1 MNSNLEIIYNIIKP
15 NMNKYIA
22 QPILGGNISLGIER
36 YCTLEAELTGENVI
50 DYSEIIIEA
59 LDKDILTHEVFVN
72 YFILD
77 FINEK
82 DIIGLSLLLKI
93 PNELTVFGKRQAIL
107 AKSKNIIKNAFIS
120 YFNLEKEYFTV
131 GSPQQSLTME
141 CIIPFTPV
149 PIDDENC
156 KELIHKEYLS
166 LHDYQKNIKDNIIRN
181 LLFSTANAKMLVHM
195 PTGSGKTKTAIE
207 AILDFIRVSL
217 RLYEDG
223 GTIIWFAHSKELC
236 EQAYQTFKAVWMYK
250 GDYPINAYKYFGDT
264 SVSEL
269 TKCKEDKASIVFCGF
284 QKFNSI
290 LNAKPSEIELFGLKH
305 FFHTNTKLVIVDEA
319 HKSLATTYK
328 KSIEFANLMPNCRL
342 LGLTATPGRS
352 NYVEG
357 DNQNNSLAEFFGN
370 NIISICD
377 KSGSKMSDPLAYLQ
391 KEKVLAKII
400 FEELDF
406 NLDLKKLGYDPKKIS
421 SFNSE
426 TDLSDTELDLIATDP
441 ERNAIII
448 DKIKECYK
456 ADESTLVFACTKDHC
471 IILQRLLKLYDIES
485 VVILG
490 ETNKDLRSKAIKRF
504 KDGELKILINYNV
517 LSTGFDAPNLN
528 SLIMARP
535 TNSIVLYS
543 QIVGRALRG
552 KKNGGNDT
560 NKIITIKDNMIGFP
574 SPNFMFS
581 YWNEFWN

>member
-1 MNSNLEIIYNIIKP
+1 MNNNLEVIYKIIKP
-15 NMNKYIA
+15 GMNKFVA
-22 QPILGGNISLGIER
+22 QPILGGNIALGIER
-36 YCTLEAELTGENVI
+36 YCTLQDELIGGDGVDYAELVV
-50 DYSEIIIEA
+50 EA
-59 LDKDILTHEVFVN
+59 LDKDLLTNDIFIN
-72 YFILD
+72 SLILD
-77 FINEK
+77 LINENDVK
-82 DIIGLSLLLKI
+82 GLAVLLKI
-93 PNELTVFGKRQAIL
+93 PADLSAFKKRQSIL
-107 AKSKNIIKNAFIS
+107 GCGKNVVKKTLLTF
-120 YFNLEKEYFTV
+120 YNLEKDYFVNPT
-131 GSPQQSLTME
+131 PLKTITTE

-149 PIDDENC
+149 PIEERNA
-156 KELIHKEYLS
+156 KELIHKEYLA
-166 LHDYQKNIKDNIIRN
+166 LHDYQKNIKDNIVRN
-181 LLFSTANAKMLVHM
+181 LLFGRKNAKMLVHM

-217 RLYEDG
+217 RLAEDG
-223 GTIIWFAHSKELC
+223 GTIVWFAHSKELC
-236 EQAYQTFKAVWMYK
+236 EQAYQTFKSIWKYK

-264 SVSEL
+264 SADEL
-269 TKCKEDKASIVFCGF
+269 SKCKEDKASIVFCGF

-290 LNAKPSEIELFGLKH
+290 LSSKPAEAELFELKH
-305 FFHTNTKLVIVDEA
+305 FFHTNTKLVVVDEA

-328 KSIEFANLMPNCRL
+328 KAIEFTNTMPNCRL

-352 NYVEG
+352 NYIEG
-357 DNQNNSLAEFFGN
+357 DNQNDGLADFFGN
-370 NIISICD
+370 NIISICHKD
-377 KSGSKMSDPLAYLQ
+377 GSKMEDPLTYLQ
-391 KEKVLAKII
+391 EKKVLAKII

-406 NLDLKKLGYDPKKIS
+406 NLDLKKLGYDTKKIS
-421 SFNSE
+421 SFNKE
-426 TDLSDTELDLIATDP
+426 KDLSDTELDLIATDP

-448 DKIKECYK
+448 SKIKECYN
-456 ADESTLVFACTKDHC
+456 AQESTLVFACTKDHC

-490 ETNKDLRSKAIKRF
+490 ETNKDIRSDAISRF
-504 KDGELKILINYNV
+504 KKNDLKILINYGV

-552 KKNGGNDT
+552 KNNGGNDT

-574 SPNFMFS
+574 DPNFMFS